1 MLSFISRFLPSVPT
15 WLTPSAI
22 PLHSVL
28 QGLVG
33 ACGIWVLRNLLKTY
47 LFVEAQSVA
56 DPETDIKRRNRLNGG
71 LTEKIQFWILTVVL
85 SVVGSRV
92 ASLVVLEFS
101 LRAISARI
109 TGGSDSIIDPSLL
122 LLVQCQFSLGCAL
135 TCSLNFLHEGAPQ
148 GWLSLLL
155 AVGLSW
161 FLASRCS
168 RVWRHVNT
176 MYPIHS
182 TQRYCGLCIGL
193 LTTGSSIL
201 TWLCSALI
209 ITFSVSGI
217 AAISNINQHFLST
230 TEALRFWTPLTIC
243 YTLLVVYMNED
254 RHHPPGQQILNTV
267 VVRLGGLFVLLIT
280 VGSWSD
286 VLHVL
291 ICFTGEAACLF
302 TSQDLL
308 EAIYQHVTYVPKGP
322 LKRPGNRGELRNFER
337 KLD

>member
-1 MLSFISRFLPSVPT
+1 MLSFISWFVPSVPA

-22 PLHSVL
+22 PVHSVL

-33 ACGIWVLRNLLKTY
+33 ACGIWILRNLLKTY
-47 LFVEAQSVA
+47 LFVEAQSIA
-56 DPETDIKRRNRLNGG
+56 DPETNLKQKNRLNDG
-71 LTEKIQFWILTVVL
+71 LTEKIQFWILTAVL

-109 TGGSDSIIDPSLL
+109 TGGSDSIIDPLLL

-168 RVWRHVNT
+168 KVWRHVKT
-176 MYPIHS
+176 MYLIHS

-193 LTTGSSIL
+193 LTTGSYIL
-201 TWLCSALI
+201 TWLCIALI

-217 AAISNINQHFLST
+217 AAISNINQQFLST
-230 TEALRFWTPLTIC
+230 SEALRFWTPLTIC

-254 RHHPPGQQILNTV
+254 RRQQPGQQILNTV

-280 VGSWSD
+280 VGRWSD

-291 ICFTGEAACLF
+291 ICFIGEAACLLP
-302 TSQDLL
+302 SQDLL
-308 EAIYQHVTYVPKGP
+308 EAIYQHATYVPKGP
-322 LKRPGNRGELRNFER
+322 LKRPGNQGEQK
-337 KLD
+337 KLEKFD

>member
-1 MLSFISRFLPSVPT
+1 MLSFISWFLPSVPT

-47 LFVEAQSVA
+47 LFVEAQSIA
-56 DPETDIKRRNRLNGG
+56 DPEKDIKRRNRLNGG

-109 TGGSDSIIDPSLL
+109 TGGSDSINDPLLL

-161 FLASRCS
+161 FLASLCS

-230 TEALRFWTPLTIC
+230 SEALRFWTPLTIC

-286 VLHVL
+286 VLHVV

-308 EAIYQHVTYVPKGP
+308 EHVTYVPKGP
-322 LKRPGNRGELRNFER
+322 LKRPGNQGELRNFER